1 MTDKKADHY
10 KDDLIPVTYPVTPHP
25 PTGFVPAPAQP
36 ATYGSTLAG
45 AAPYGVFPN
54 QPQLYAA
61 QGPPPPTY
69 DQTLTHPMMYQP
81 MYGQGYP
88 GYLAGYPAYGPLQ
101 YYPPLAA
108 AAAYYPAAAM
118 QPPVR
123 PPTLVMPNGFDATNR
138 FDSISQPVLPP
149 PPTVPNAAQLAA
161 MASHSVAISQKKNF
175 LGGGTE
181 GGYTFW

>member
-1 MTDKKADHY
+1 MTDKKA
-10 KDDLIPVTYPVTPHP
+10 YPVAPHP

-36 ATYGSTLAG
+36 ATYGVAG
-45 AAPYGVFPN
+45 ATPYGVFPN
-54 QPQLYAA
+54 QPQLYAT
-61 QGPPPPTY
+61 QGPPPPAY

-88 GYLAGYPAYGPLQ
+88 GGYLTGYPAAYGPLQ

-118 QPPVR
+118 QPAPVR
-123 PPTLVMPNGFDATNR
+123 PTMLVPNGFDGTR
-138 FDSISQPVLPP
+138 FDGISQQVLPP
-149 PPTVPNAAQLAA
+149 PPPGVAANAAQLAA
-161 MASHSVAISQKKNF
+161 MAGHSVALSQKKSSF